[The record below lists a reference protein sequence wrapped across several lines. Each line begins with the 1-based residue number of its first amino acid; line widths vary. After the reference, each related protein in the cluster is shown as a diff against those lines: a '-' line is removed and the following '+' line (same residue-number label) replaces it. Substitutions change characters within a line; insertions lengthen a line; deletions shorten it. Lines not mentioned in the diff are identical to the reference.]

1 LFATLLVSVRIAT
14 ATAFA
19 PVFGPAK
26 IPGPVKVL
34 IAFSLAALMVSMRPA
49 AQLQIQSMSELA
61 IAAVRE
67 ASIGLAFGF
76 GFLAAYGATQ
86 VAGRALDVQ
95 IGFGAASILN
105 PATQGLA
112 PLLGSLFGMA
122 MIAVFL
128 AMDGHHL
135 LIKALSISLEAM
147 PPGATGELDVLLAI
161 RQSAMVFAFGLTLA
175 APVMFSLWL
184 ADIAMAVFARS
195 MPQLNVFVLSF
206 AIKILL
212 GTVGLALSLGL
223 TRNLFADLFE
233 STFRYWDRLSAG

>member
-1 LFATLLVSVRIAT
+1 
-14 ATAFA
+14 
-19 PVFGPAK
+19 
-26 IPGPVKVL
+26 
-34 IAFSLAALMVSMRPA
+34 
-49 AQLQIQSMSELA
+49 
-61 IAAVRE
+61 
-67 ASIGLAFGF
+67 
-76 GFLAAYGATQ
+76 
-86 VAGRALDVQ
+86 
-95 IGFGAASILN
+95 
-105 PATQGLA
+105 
-112 PLLGSLFGMA
+112 
-122 MIAVFL
+122 
-128 AMDGHHL
+128 